1 MCNFLSWL
9 ECEGKTY
16 VITDAEVKSE
26 KGKELIKE
34 SGSTQDIWGHGFCR
48 RFYGLTNAQGVE
60 KEVANVWGKEIL
72 NKEIKALVKNLNRN
86 FGYMFSL
93 GGYLDLSIL
102 TSLPKNVQFPEKISG
117 SLDLR
122 SLTSLPKNVQFPE
135 KISVSLYLNSLTSL
149 PKNVQFPE
157 KISGSLD
164 LRSLTSLPKN
174 VQFPK
179 ECGYLDLN
187 SLTSLPKNV
196 QFPKECGYLY
206 LPKKLREM
214 YDHR

>member
-102 TSLPKNVQFPEKISG
+102 TSLPKNVQFPKECG
-117 SLDLR
+117 SLDL
-122 SLTSLPKNVQFPE
+122 S
-135 KISVSLYLNSLTSL
+135 I
-149 PKNVQFPE
+149 
-157 KISGSLD
+157 
-164 LRSLTSLPKN
+164 
-174 VQFPK
+174 
-179 ECGYLDLN
+179 
-187 SLTSLPKNV
+187 LTSLPKNV